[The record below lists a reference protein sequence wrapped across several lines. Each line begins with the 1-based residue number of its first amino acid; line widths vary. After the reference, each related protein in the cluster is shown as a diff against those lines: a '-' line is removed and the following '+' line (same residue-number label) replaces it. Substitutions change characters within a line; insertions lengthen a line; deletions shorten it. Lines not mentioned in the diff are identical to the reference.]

1 MGLRHPSC
9 VGRLYSP
16 FLSGPPEKLT
26 WTRQKVRGE
35 VMVAPGTSLLHPRG
49 LFLWAY
55 RISDCFLAG
64 KAPSAWLTLPH
75 PAAFRKRV
83 SGPSRSLQTH
93 RNNKPQ
99 SLVQTC
105 TLAWTHRASAGV
117 KDKVVCSMYARI
129 EAGTENVPQSWGW
142 AAGPLPAGDAIASA
156 AGGGGGGSVCD
167 WEAGIHLARLPPA
180 WPSSS
185 GGTGDTVLLRGN
197 RDESCLSGG
206 PGRAFGAVDVGDV
219 STDFH
224 ARQMWP

>member
-16 FLSGPPEKLT
+16 FLSDPPEKLMQ
-26 WTRQKVRGE
+26 TRQKVRGE
-35 VMVAPGTSLLHPRG
+35 VTVAPGTSLLHPRG

-55 RISDCFLAG
+55 RISDCSLAA

-75 PAAFRKRV
+75 PAVFRKRV
-83 SGPSRSLQTH
+83 SGPSTSLQTH
-93 RNNKPQ
+93 PSNKPQ

-105 TLAWTHRASAGV
+105 TLAWTYRARAGV

-156 AGGGGGGSVCD
+156 AGGGGGGSVCN
-167 WEAGIHLARLPPA
+167 WERLEFTSLGCLWLGLPVLGALGTVCYWGGRGMNLAYGEGLGV
-180 WPSSS
+180 S
-185 GGTGDTVLLRGN
+185 
-197 RDESCLSGG
+197 
-206 PGRAFGAVDVGDV
+206 FG
-219 STDFH
+219 
-224 ARQMWP
+224 Q